1 MKLTWYGHS
10 CFMIES
16 RAGRVVFDPYAD
28 GSVPGLTL
36 KPLTADLVLCS
47 HGHADHAGEDKVTLT
62 GEQTDYTVE
71 TLGCW
76 HDDANGQ
83 KRGENLIRIVSGGG
97 ARVCHLGDVGH
108 MLSKGQIK
116 AIGHVDALLI
126 PVGGF
131 YTIDAATARELR
143 EETGLDLLEIRHV
156 MPPAYSAVGLSN
168 EQCICVFGVAGGEIA
183 PCKETGEEITA
194 RWYSRDELREMVQR
208 ETFGSWAQAFSYM
221 WTIGF

>member
-131 YTIDAATARELR
+131 YTIDAATARELADAIDAQLVIPMHYR
-143 EETGLDLLEIRHV
+143 GEGFGYDVIETVQPFLDLTKSVEFVDGSSIEL
-156 MPPAYSAVGLSN
+156 PD
-168 EQCICVFGVAGGEIA
+168 FGA
-183 PCKETGEEITA
+183 PRTVVLK
-194 RWYSRDELREMVQR
+194 
-208 ETFGSWAQAFSYM
+208 F
-221 WTIGF
+221 

>member
-131 YTIDAATARELR
+131 YTIDAATARELADAIDAQLVIPMHYR
-143 EETGLDLLEIRHV
+143 GEGFGYDVIETVQPFLDLTKNVEFAEGSSIEL
-156 MPPAYSAVGLSN
+156 PD
-168 EQCICVFGVAGGEIA
+168 FGA
-183 PCKETGEEITA
+183 PRTVVLKLG
-194 RWYSRDELREMVQR
+194 
-208 ETFGSWAQAFSYM
+208 
-221 WTIGF
+221 

>member
-10 CFMIES
+10 CFMMES

-36 KPLTADLVLCS
+36 PRLTADLVLCS

-71 TLGCW
+71 TLCCW
-76 HDDANGQ
+76 HDDAGGT

-97 ARVCHLGDVGH
+97 ARVAHLGDVGH

-131 YTIDAATARELR
+131 YTIDAAAARELADAIDAQLVIPMHYR
-143 EETGLDLLEIRHV
+143 GEG
-156 MPPAYSAVGLSN
+156 
-168 EQCICVFGVAGGEIA
+168 FGF
-183 PCKETGEEITA
+183 
-194 RWYSRDELREMVQR
+194 DELDTVEPFAALSKNV
-208 ETFGSWAQAFSYM
+208 EYAEGSSIELPDFGAPR
-221 WTIGF
+221 TVVLKLG

>member
-10 CFMIES
+10 CFMMES

-36 KPLTADLVLCS
+36 PRLTADLVLCS

-71 TLGCW
+71 TLCCW
-76 HDDANGQ
+76 HDDAGGT

-97 ARVCHLGDVGH
+97 ARVAHLGDVGH

-126 PVGGF
+126 PIGGF
-131 YTIDAATARELR
+131 YTIDAAAARELADAIDAQLVIPMHYR
-143 EETGLDLLEIRHV
+143 GEG
-156 MPPAYSAVGLSN
+156 
-168 EQCICVFGVAGGEIA
+168 FGF
-183 PCKETGEEITA
+183 
-194 RWYSRDELREMVQR
+194 DELDTVEPFAALSKNV
-208 ETFGSWAQAFSYM
+208 EYAEGSSIELPDFGAPR
-221 WTIGF
+221 TVVLKLG

>member
-10 CFMIES
+10 CFMMES

-36 KPLTADLVLCS
+36 PRLTADLVLCS

-71 TLGCW
+71 TLCCW
-76 HDDANGQ
+76 HDDAGGT

-97 ARVCHLGDVGH
+97 ARVAHLGDVGH

-116 AIGHVDALLI
+116 ALRHVDALLI

-131 YTIDAATARELR
+131 YTIDAAAARELADAIEPQLVIPMHYR
-143 EETGLDLLEIRHV
+143 GEGFGYDVIGTVQPFLDLTKNVEFAEGSSIEL
-156 MPPAYSAVGLSN
+156 PD
-168 EQCICVFGVAGGEIA
+168 FGA
-183 PCKETGEEITA
+183 PRTVVLKLG
-194 RWYSRDELREMVQR
+194 
-208 ETFGSWAQAFSYM
+208 
-221 WTIGF
+221 

>member
-131 YTIDAATARELR
+131 YTIDAATARELADAIDAQLVIPMHYR
-143 EETGLDLLEIRHV
+143 GEGFGYDVIETVQPFLDLTKNVEFVDGSSIEL
-156 MPPAYSAVGLSN
+156 PD
-168 EQCICVFGVAGGEIA
+168 FGA
-183 PCKETGEEITA
+183 PRTVV
-194 RWYSRDELREMVQR
+194 L
-208 ETFGSWAQAFSYM
+208 TF
-221 WTIGF
+221 

>member
-116 AIGHVDALLI
+116 AIGHVDTLLI

-131 YTIDAATARELR
+131 YTIDAATARELADAIDAQLVIPMHYR
-143 EETGLDLLEIRHV
+143 GEGFGYDAIETVQPFLDLTKSVEFVDGSSIEL
-156 MPPAYSAVGLSN
+156 PD
-168 EQCICVFGVAGGEIA
+168 FGA
-183 PCKETGEEITA
+183 PRTVVLK
-194 RWYSRDELREMVQR
+194 
-208 ETFGSWAQAFSYM
+208 F
-221 WTIGF
+221 

>member
-10 CFMIES
+10 CFMMES

-36 KPLTADLVLCS
+36 PRLTADLVLCS

-71 TLGCW
+71 TLCCW
-76 HDDANGQ
+76 HDDAGGT

-116 AIGHVDALLI
+116 ALRHVDALLI

-131 YTIDAATARELR
+131 YTIDAAAARELADAIEPQLVIPMHYR
-143 EETGLDLLEIRHV
+143 GEG
-156 MPPAYSAVGLSN
+156 
-168 EQCICVFGVAGGEIA
+168 FGF
-183 PCKETGEEITA
+183 
-194 RWYSRDELREMVQR
+194 DELDTVEPFAALSKNV
-208 ETFGSWAQAFSYM
+208 EYAEGSSIELPDFGAPR
-221 WTIGF
+221 TVVLKLG

>member
-10 CFMIES
+10 CFMMES

-36 KPLTADLVLCS
+36 PRLTADLVLCS

-71 TLGCW
+71 TLCCW
-76 HDDANGQ
+76 HDDAGGT

-116 AIGHVDALLI
+116 ALRHVDALLI

-131 YTIDAATARELR
+131 YTIDAAAARELADAIEPQLVIPMHYR
-143 EETGLDLLEIRHV
+143 GEGFGYDVIGTVQPFLDLTKNVEFAEGSSIEL
-156 MPPAYSAVGLSN
+156 PD
-168 EQCICVFGVAGGEIA
+168 FGA
-183 PCKETGEEITA
+183 PRTVVLKLG
-194 RWYSRDELREMVQR
+194 
-208 ETFGSWAQAFSYM
+208 
-221 WTIGF
+221 

>member
-116 AIGHVDALLI
+116 AIGHVDTLLI

-131 YTIDAATARELR
+131 YTIDAATARELADAIDAQLVIPMHYR
-143 EETGLDLLEIRHV
+143 GEGFGYDVIETVQPFLDLTKNVEFVDGSSIEL
-156 MPPAYSAVGLSN
+156 PD
-168 EQCICVFGVAGGEIA
+168 FGA
-183 PCKETGEEITA
+183 PRTVVLK
-194 RWYSRDELREMVQR
+194 
-208 ETFGSWAQAFSYM
+208 F
-221 WTIGF
+221 

>member
-62 GEQTDYTVE
+62 GEQTNYTVE

-131 YTIDAATARELR
+131 YTIDAATARELADAIDAQLVIPMHYR
-143 EETGLDLLEIRHV
+143 GEGFGYDVIETVQPFLDLTKNVEFVDGSSIEL
-156 MPPAYSAVGLSN
+156 PD
-168 EQCICVFGVAGGEIA
+168 FGA
-183 PCKETGEEITA
+183 PRTVVLK
-194 RWYSRDELREMVQR
+194 
-208 ETFGSWAQAFSYM
+208 F
-221 WTIGF
+221 

>member
-47 HGHADHAGEDKVTLT
+47 HGHADHTGEDKVTLT

-131 YTIDAATARELR
+131 YTIDAATARELADAIDAQLVIPMHYR
-143 EETGLDLLEIRHV
+143 GEGFGYDVIETVQPFLDLTKNVEFVDGSSIEL
-156 MPPAYSAVGLSN
+156 PD
-168 EQCICVFGVAGGEIA
+168 FGA
-183 PCKETGEEITA
+183 PRTVVLK
-194 RWYSRDELREMVQR
+194 
-208 ETFGSWAQAFSYM
+208 F
-221 WTIGF
+221 

>member
-10 CFMIES
+10 CFMMES

-36 KPLTADLVLCS
+36 PQLTADLVLCS
-47 HGHADHAGEDKVTLT
+47 HGHDDHNAEGKVTLT

-71 TLGCW
+71 TLCCW
-76 HDDANGQ
+76 HDDAGGT

-97 ARVCHLGDVGH
+97 ARVAHLGDVGH

-116 AIGHVDALLI
+116 ALRHVDALLI

-131 YTIDAATARELR
+131 YTIDAAAARELADAIEPLLVIPMHYR
-143 EETGLDLLEIRHV
+143 GEGFGYDVIGTVQPFLDLTKNVEFAEGSSIEL
-156 MPPAYSAVGLSN
+156 PD
-168 EQCICVFGVAGGEIA
+168 FGA
-183 PCKETGEEITA
+183 PRTVVLKLG
-194 RWYSRDELREMVQR
+194 
-208 ETFGSWAQAFSYM
+208 
-221 WTIGF
+221 

>member
-108 MLSKGQIK
+108 MLFKGQIK

-131 YTIDAATARELR
+131 YTIDAATARELADAIDAQLVIPMHYR
-143 EETGLDLLEIRHV
+143 GEGFGYDVIETLQPFLDLTKNVEFVDGSSIEL
-156 MPPAYSAVGLSN
+156 PD
-168 EQCICVFGVAGGEIA
+168 FGA
-183 PCKETGEEITA
+183 PRTVVLK
-194 RWYSRDELREMVQR
+194 
-208 ETFGSWAQAFSYM
+208 F
-221 WTIGF
+221 

>member
-131 YTIDAATARELR
+131 YTIDAATARELADAIDAQLVIPMHYR
-143 EETGLDLLEIRHV
+143 GEGFGYDVIETVQPFLDLTKNVEFVDGSSIEL
-156 MPPAYSAVGLSN
+156 PD
-168 EQCICVFGVAGGEIA
+168 FGAPRTVVA
-183 PCKETGEEITA
+183 
-194 RWYSRDELREMVQR
+194 
-208 ETFGSWAQAFSYM
+208 
-221 WTIGF
+221 

>member
-10 CFMIES
+10 CFMMES

-36 KPLTADLVLCS
+36 PRLTADLVLCS
-47 HGHADHAGEDKVTLT
+47 HGHADHAGEDKVTVS

-71 TLGCW
+71 TLCCW
-76 HDDANGQ
+76 HDDAGGT

-97 ARVCHLGDVGH
+97 ARVAHLGDVGH

-116 AIGHVDALLI
+116 ALRHVDALLI

-131 YTIDAATARELR
+131 YTIDAAAARELADAIEPQLVIPMHYR
-143 EETGLDLLEIRHV
+143 GEGFGYDVIGTVQPFLDLTKNVEFAEGSSIEL
-156 MPPAYSAVGLSN
+156 PD
-168 EQCICVFGVAGGEIA
+168 FGA
-183 PCKETGEEITA
+183 PRTVVLKLG
-194 RWYSRDELREMVQR
+194 
-208 ETFGSWAQAFSYM
+208 
-221 WTIGF
+221 